1 MLNRIVPEVRG
12 RGHTLIGLVGRGI
25 QASRTPRMHERE
37 CARLGLSCNYV
48 LIDFDQL
55 DLPDTALGEVLTI
68 ARAMGFAG
76 LNVTHPFKQA
86 VIPLLDALAPDADAI
101 GAVNTVVFAGKLASG
116 YNTDSWGFSESFRGT
131 MHGVPLNRVVQF
143 GAGGAGAAVAHAL
156 MELGVE
162 SLAIV
167 DSEPGRASALARR
180 MSARFPGRVHEETDA
195 AAALRR
201 ADGVV
206 NTTPVGMAKYPGMPF
221 SANLLSP
228 RHWIAEIIYFP
239 EETELLRQGSA
250 LGCRTLAGAGMAI
263 YQAVRAFELFTGLT
277 PDRRA
282 MAEHFGV
289 ASPLSK
295 DWPAGTVDRI
305 DAL

>member
-1 MLNRIVPEVRG
+1 MIGDMLNRIVADARG
-12 RGHTLIGLVGRGI
+12 VARGHTLIGLVGRGI

-37 CARLGLSCNYV
+37 NERLGLTCNYV
-48 LIDFDQL
+48 LIDFDQM
-55 DLPDTALGEVLTI
+55 DLPDTALGEVLTT
-68 ARAMGFAG
+68 ARAMAFAG

-86 VIPLLDALAPDADAI
+86 VMPMLDALAPEAEAI
-101 GAVNTVVFAGKLASG
+101 GAVNTVVFAGHLATG
-116 YNTDSWGFSESFRGT
+116 YNTDSWGFAESFHDA
-131 MHGVPLNRVVQF
+131 MQGVSLDRVVQF
-143 GAGGAGAAVAHAL
+143 GAGGAGAAVAYAL
-156 MELGVE
+156 MELGIG

-167 DSEPGRASALARR
+167 DNEAGRASALARS
-180 MSARFPGRVHEETDA
+180 MTARFPGRVREEADV
-195 AAALRR
+195 AAALRL
-201 ADGVV
+201 ADGIV

-239 EETELLRQGSA
+239 AETELLRQGRA

-282 MAEHFGV
+282 MAEHFG
-289 ASPLSK
+289 A
-295 DWPAGTVDRI
+295 A
-305 DAL
+305 A